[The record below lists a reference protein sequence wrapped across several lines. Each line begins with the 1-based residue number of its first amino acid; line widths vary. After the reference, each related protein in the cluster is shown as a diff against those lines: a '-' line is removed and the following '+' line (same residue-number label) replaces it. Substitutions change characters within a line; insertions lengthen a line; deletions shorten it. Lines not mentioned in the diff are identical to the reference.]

1 VHKTS
6 NETLT
11 NLSRKV
17 QEFDSQL
24 DSISMTQ
31 ICDLKSKNSANDYD
45 MVEFKVLKCLL
56 EENYDALLKQF
67 GIDKNKA
74 VFEVERFL
82 GKKLNRQ
89 KEEQA
94 AA

>member
-1 VHKTS
+1 
-6 NETLT
+6 
-11 NLSRKV
+11 
-17 QEFDSQL
+17 
-24 DSISMTQ
+24 
-31 ICDLKSKNSANDYD
+31 

-82 GKKLNRQ
+82 GRKLNRP

-94 AA
+94 VAQNKPV